1 MIVKDPVGDF
11 LDIFHTPYKK
21 SGPFLAK
28 VHLEWVHF
36 SLQVSRLLILEK
48 GGGAWG
54 VGRVSNINMVLTV
67 LVCHPTNLL
76 RW

>member
-28 VHLEWVHF
+28 VHLE
-36 SLQVSRLLILEK
+36 
-48 GGGAWG
+48 
-54 VGRVSNINMVLTV
+54 
-67 LVCHPTNLL
+67 
-76 RW
+76 

>member
-48 GGGAWG
+48 GGRLRG
-54 VGRVSNINMVLTV
+54 VEGFKHQYGVNCTCMS
-67 LVCHPTNLL
+67 PY
-76 RW
+76 